1 MRHLYYWLR
10 KISLIFFSCF
20 YYYFKHHPLAKLL
33 LVCTT
38 HGSLKMNISINF
50 EREFKFYIFYFITF
64 IFQLFCFYDYVAVK
78 SSCLAVKSF
87 CQVSLGTIQGN
98 HNSKISSTCKHNIK
112 ALRQISKEYLENI
125 WRQIF
130 LDFFTE
136 NKKCLGSHLI
146 RKAFAHQAM
155 MLFGS
160 IRDIHQTNYE
170 AQLQYPDSNFWT
182 LLNFRQLQIHGKNQ
196 VIEDNL
202 KLILEISHMSSLSGS
217 IFT

>member
-38 HGSLKMNISINF
+38 HGSLKMNVSINF

-112 ALRQISKEYLENI
+112 ALRQISKEYLRISDVRFSSTSSLKTKNAWAVI
-125 WRQIF
+125 WSGKHLPIKQWC
-130 LDFFTE
+130 
-136 NKKCLGSHLI
+136 CLG
-146 RKAFAHQAM
+146 Q
-155 MLFGS
+155 
-160 IRDIHQTNYE
+160 
-170 AQLQYPDSNFWT
+170 
-182 LLNFRQLQIHGKNQ
+182 
-196 VIEDNL
+196 
-202 KLILEISHMSSLSGS
+202 
-217 IFT
+217 